1 MTIDKIRHYI
11 APSIFSHWANIHD
24 LPTLEKA
31 RHELRSEINS
41 GLLTGIQYVAEEKLL
56 TMKIGKP

>member
-1 MTIDKIRHYI
+1 MNIDKIRHYM
-11 APSIFSHWANIHD
+11 APAIFSHWANIHD

-31 RHELRSEINS
+31 RQELRSEINS
-41 GLLTGIQYVAEEKLL
+41 GLLTGIQYVAEDKLL

>member
-1 MTIDKIRHYI
+1 MDP
-11 APSIFSHWANIHD
+11 AIFNHWANIHD

>member
-1 MTIDKIRHYI
+1 MNIDKIRHYM
-11 APSIFSHWANIHD
+11 APAIFNHWANIHD
-24 LPTLEKA
+24 LSKLEKA
-31 RHELRSEINS
+31 RQELRSEINN